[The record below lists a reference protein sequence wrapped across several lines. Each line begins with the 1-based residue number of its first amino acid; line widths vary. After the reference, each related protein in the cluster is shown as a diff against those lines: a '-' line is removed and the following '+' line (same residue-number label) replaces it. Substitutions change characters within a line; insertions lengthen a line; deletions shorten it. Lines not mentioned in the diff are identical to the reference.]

1 MNFHDSQNNETKWL
15 NKWYIFDYSTRARE
29 AKPREATAIFF
40 SQRFP
45 RQTSGEN

>member
-1 MNFHDSQNNETKWL
+1 MTFHDSQNNDTKWL
-15 NKWYIFDYSTRARE
+15 NKWYIFDYSTRA
-29 AKPREATAIFF
+29 REATAIFF